1 MAVPSG
7 YIIAED
13 GRKER
18 AIRRKPV
25 WISTPEKGEGGDYK
39 RVRYAEAYRRNS
51 YGRQSAFKGN
61 GNKGKVP
68 GAY

>member
-18 AIRRKPV
+18 AIRRKPA
-25 WISTPEKGEGGDYK
+25 WISTPEKGEEMTTT
-39 RVRYAEAYRRNS
+39 VINCLIAVLIELT
-51 YGRQSAFKGN
+51 AFIFIQCGHISWL
-61 GNKGKVP
+61 P
-68 GAY
+68 L